1 VLPLTVMRSSLLACA
16 VIALPLAG
24 TAQSTT
30 QLTGVFGDL
39 HYVEEAGDVV
49 GTEIIVSRT
58 KAGYRVI
65 FQEAEGVPGPVDTVP
80 AAIKGDSLFF
90 ELPPD
95 TTRRLGPRDSVYI
108 RVQRRVFRGRI
119 LPKKLHGHLT
129 GFYEDLDLPRQARSA
144 RVR

>member
-1 VLPLTVMRSSLLACA
+1 MSPLAVTRPFLLVCA

-24 TAQSTT
+24 AAQSTT

-49 GTEIIVSRT
+49 GTEIIVTRT

-65 FQEAEGVPGPVDTVP
+65 FEEGEGEPGPVDTVP
-80 AAIKGDSLFF
+80 ATIKGDSLFF

-95 TTRRLGPRDSVYI
+95 TTRRFGAHDSVYI
-108 RVQRRVFRGRI
+108 SVQRRVFRGQI

-129 GFYEDLDLPRQARSA
+129 GFYEDFDLPRRARSA